1 MRLFFDIFAIRTLH
15 ASDQLHKGWVRRLYF
30 LDKKNSIFT
39 HQICHSDVTLKDKIT
54 ADMSLNTQIL
64 IAAILGIAFGFLLSV
79 FPQSSFFT
87 SSLYGLGIISSIF
100 IGLLKMLL
108 IPLIFSSIVVGVSN
122 LQAGGQLGKV
132 WKITVACCVTTTIL
146 ALILG
151 IGCAHLFDVG
161 KGVDIALFQND
172 MNQYQTP
179 DTLTPTSFFT
189 NFIQNTLINPFKAFA
204 EGNVLAVV
212 VFALFIGVALVHGG
226 ERFKA
231 VRQLAAQFFEIM
243 MLMIRWVMKL
253 APLGIFALLAKL
265 IATEDL
271 SVLSRLA
278 EFAVVVTGTTIF
290 HGAVVLPLLLWIFG
304 KMDPVTF
311 FKGTRAALITAFAT
325 SSSSA
330 TMPLSMKCAQE
341 NLKVSPATA
350 GFVIP
355 LGTQLNMDGTAL
367 YEAAAALFVANLI
380 GLDLSLGQQLIVC
393 LTAMIASLGAPGI
406 PSAGMV
412 TMIMV
417 LQSVGLPAEAI
428 AILLPIDRL
437 LDTVRTV
444 VNVQGDMMISV
455 VVDRHTRETVTEP
468 NS

>member
-1 MRLFFDIFAIRTLH
+1 M
-15 ASDQLHKGWVRRLYF
+15 
-30 LDKKNSIFT
+30 N
-39 HQICHSDVTLKDKIT
+39 
-54 ADMSLNTQIL
+54 LNTQIL
-64 IAAILGIAFGFLLSV
+64 IAAILGVAFGFLLNQ
-79 FPQSSFFT
+79 FPQTAFFDH
-87 SSLYGLGIISSIF
+87 SIYGLSILSSIF

-108 IPLIFSSIVVGVSN
+108 VPLIFSSIVVGVSN
-122 LQAGGQLGKV
+122 LQSGGQLSRT
-132 WKITVACCVTTTIL
+132 WKITLLCCVTTTTL

-151 IGCAHLFDVG
+151 IGAAHLFGVG
-161 KGVDIALFQND
+161 QGVDIAMFQD
-172 MNQYQTP
+172 AMNEHQTP
-179 DTLTPTSFFT
+179 DTLTPSAFFT
-189 NFIQNTLINPFKAFA
+189 NFIQNTLINPFKAFSD
-204 EGNVLAVV
+204 GNVLAVV
-212 VFALFIGVALVHGG
+212 VFALMLGVALVKGG
-226 ERFKA
+226 ERFNSIKK
-231 VRQLAAQFFEIM
+231 LSTQFFEVMM
-243 MLMIRWVMKL
+243 MLVGWVMKL
-253 APLGIFALLAKL
+253 APIGIFALLAKL
-265 IATEDL
+265 VSTEDI
-271 SVLSRLA
+271 SILSRLA
-278 EFAVVVTGTTIF
+278 EFAAVVTGTTIF

-304 KMDPVTF
+304 KMSPITF
-311 FKGTRAALITAFAT
+311 FKGTRTALITAFAT

-341 NLKVSPATA
+341 NLGVRPQVA

-367 YEAAAALFVANLI
+367 YEAAAALFIANLM
-380 GLDLSLGQQLIVC
+380 GLDLSIGQQLIVC

-455 VVDRHTRETVTEP
+455 VVDRHTRSVVNT
-468 NS
+468 

>member
-1 MRLFFDIFAIRTLH
+1 M
-15 ASDQLHKGWVRRLYF
+15 
-30 LDKKNSIFT
+30 N
-39 HQICHSDVTLKDKIT
+39 
-54 ADMSLNTQIL
+54 LNTQIL
-64 IAAILGIAFGFLLSV
+64 IAAIFGVLFGLLLTAQPDTV
-79 FPQSSFFT
+79 FAAN
-87 SSLYGLGIISSIF
+87 SLYGLGILSGIF

-122 LQAGGQLGKV
+122 LQAGGQFGRV
-132 WKITVACCVTTTIL
+132 WKVTALSCLTTTTL

-151 IGCAHLFDVG
+151 ISCAHIFEVG
-161 KGVDIALFQND
+161 KGIDITVFQAA
-172 MNQYQTP
+172 MQSHEKP
-179 DTLTPTSFFT
+179 ATLTPSSFLT
-189 NFIQNTLINPFKAFA
+189 NFIQNTLINPFKAFSD
-204 EGNVLAVV
+204 GNVLAVV
-212 VFALFIGVALVHGG
+212 VFALFLGVALVKGG
-226 ERFKA
+226 ERFNS
-231 VRQLAAQFFEIM
+231 VRQISQQFFEIM
-243 MLMIRWVMKL
+243 MMLVGWVMKL
-253 APLGIFALLAKL
+253 APIGIFALLAKL

-271 SVLSRLA
+271 SVLSRLF

-290 HGAVVLPLLLWIFG
+290 HGLVVLPLLLWIFG
-304 KMDPVTF
+304 KMNPITF
-311 FKGTRAALITAFAT
+311 FRGARAALVTAFAT

-330 TMPLSMKCAQE
+330 TMPLSLKCAQE
-341 NLKVSPATA
+341 NLGVRPQTA

-367 YEAAAALFVANLI
+367 YEAAAALFIANLM
-380 GLDLSLGQQLIVC
+380 GLDLSLTQQIIVC
-393 LTAMIASLGAPGI
+393 LTAIIASLGAPGI

-455 VVDRHTRETVTEP
+455 VVDRYAKQIETEP
-468 NS
+468 S

>member
-1 MRLFFDIFAIRTLH
+1 
-15 ASDQLHKGWVRRLYF
+15 
-30 LDKKNSIFT
+30 
-39 HQICHSDVTLKDKIT
+39 
-54 ADMSLNTQIL
+54 MSLNTQIL
-64 IAAILGIAFGFLLSV
+64 IAAVLGVAYGFLLNLFPDTQFFAGSV
-79 FPQSSFFT
+79 
-87 SSLYGLGIISSIF
+87 YGLSLASSIF
-100 IGLLKMLL
+100 VGLLKLLL

-122 LQAGGQLGKV
+122 LQTGGQLGRT
-132 WKITVACCVTTTIL
+132 WKITLACCVTTTTL

-151 IGCAHLFDVG
+151 LACAHLFGVG
-161 KGVDIALFQND
+161 KGVDIALFQD
-172 MNQYQTP
+172 AMQQHQTP
-179 DTLTPTSFFT
+179 DTLTASSFFT

-204 EGNVLAVV
+204 GGNVLAVV
-212 VFALFIGVALVHGG
+212 LFALMIGVALVKGG
-226 ERFKA
+226 ERFKT
-231 VRQLAAQFFEIM
+231 VKDLSQQFFEIM
-243 MLMIRWVMKL
+243 LLMIGWVMKI
-253 APLGIFALLAKL
+253 APIGIFALLAKL

-278 EFAVVVTGTTIF
+278 EFAAVVTGTTIF
-290 HGAVVLPLLLWIFG
+290 HGIVVLPLLLWIFG
-304 KMDPVTF
+304 KMNPVTF
-311 FKGTRAALITAFAT
+311 FKGARTALITAFAT

-330 TMPLSMKCAQE
+330 TMPLSLKCAQE
-341 NLKVSPATA
+341 NLGVRPATA

-367 YEAAAALFVANLI
+367 YEAAAALFIANLM
-380 GLDLSLGQQLIVC
+380 GLDLTLGQQLIVC
-393 LTAMIASLGAPGI
+393 ATAMIASLGAPGI

-455 VVDRHTRETVTEP
+455 VVDRFTKEDEDALER
-468 NS
+468 SG

>member
-1 MRLFFDIFAIRTLH
+1 
-15 ASDQLHKGWVRRLYF
+15 
-30 LDKKNSIFT
+30 
-39 HQICHSDVTLKDKIT
+39 
-54 ADMSLNTQIL
+54 MSLNTQIL
-64 IAAILGIAFGFLLSV
+64 VAAILGLIFGYILNIFPDSAFFSASIYGIGIA
-79 FPQSSFFT
+79 
-87 SSLYGLGIISSIF
+87 SSIF

-122 LQAGGQLGKV
+122 LQAGGQFGRV
-132 WKITVACCVTTTIL
+132 WKITVLCCITTTTL
-146 ALILG
+146 ALALG
-151 IGCAHLFDVG
+151 LACAHLFEVG
-161 KGVDIALFQND
+161 KGVDIAMFQD
-172 MNQYQTP
+172 AMTQHQSP
-179 DTLTPTSFFT
+179 DTLTPSSFIT
-189 NFIQNTLINPFKAFA
+189 NFIQNTLINPFRAFS

-212 VFALFIGVALVHGG
+212 LFALFIGIALVKGG
-226 ERFKA
+226 ERFKG
-231 VRQLAAQFFEIM
+231 VRSLSQQFFDIM
-243 MLMIRWVMKL
+243 MMMIGWVMKL

-265 IATEDL
+265 VATEDI

-304 KMDPVTF
+304 KMDPITF
-311 FKGTRAALITAFAT
+311 FKGTKTALITAFAT

-330 TMPLSMKCAQE
+330 TMPLSLKCAQE
-341 NLKVSPATA
+341 NLGVRPQTA

-355 LGTQLNMDGTAL
+355 IGTQLNMDGTAL
-367 YEAAAALFVANLI
+367 YEAAAALFIANLM

-455 VVDRHTRETVTEP
+455 VVDHHTKQAEQ

>member
-1 MRLFFDIFAIRTLH
+1 
-15 ASDQLHKGWVRRLYF
+15 
-30 LDKKNSIFT
+30 
-39 HQICHSDVTLKDKIT
+39 
-54 ADMSLNTQIL
+54 MSLNTQIL
-64 IAAILGIAFGFLLSV
+64 VAAILGGIFGFLLNLYPESD
-79 FPQSSFFT
+79 FF
-87 SSLYGLGIISSIF
+87 SGSLYGLSIVSSVF

-122 LQAGGQLGKV
+122 LQSGGQLSRT
-132 WKITVACCVTTTIL
+132 WKITLACCVTTTTI

-151 IGCAHLFDVG
+151 IGAAHLFDVG
-161 KGVDIALFQND
+161 KGVDIALFQD
-172 MNQYQTP
+172 AMQQHQSP
-179 DTLTPTSFFT
+179 DTLTPSSFFT

-212 VFALFIGVALVHGG
+212 VFALLLGVALVQGG
-226 ERFKA
+226 EKYA
-231 VRQLAAQFFEIM
+231 GIKQLSQQFFDIM
-243 MLMIRWVMKL
+243 MLMVGWVMKL

-265 IATEDL
+265 IATEDI
-271 SVLSRLA
+271 SILSRLA
-278 EFAVVVTGTTIF
+278 EFAAVVTGTTIF
-290 HGAVVLPLLLWIFG
+290 HGLVVLPLLLWIFG
-304 KMDPVTF
+304 RMNPITF
-311 FKGTRAALITAFAT
+311 FKGTRVALITAFAT

-341 NLKVSPATA
+341 NLGVRPQTA

-367 YEAAAALFVANLI
+367 YEAAAALFIANLM
-380 GLDLSLGQQLIVC
+380 GLDLTLSQQIIVC

-428 AILLPIDRL
+428 AILLPIDRW

-455 VVDRHTRETVTEP
+455 VVDRHTRRLEEHLLDEP
-468 NS
+468 SHNI

>member
-1 MRLFFDIFAIRTLH
+1 M
-15 ASDQLHKGWVRRLYF
+15 
-30 LDKKNSIFT
+30 N
-39 HQICHSDVTLKDKIT
+39 
-54 ADMSLNTQIL
+54 LNTQIL
-64 IAAILGIAFGFLLSV
+64 IAAIFGVLFGLLLTAQPDTV
-79 FPQSSFFT
+79 FAVN
-87 SSLYGLGIISSIF
+87 SLYGLGILSSIF

-122 LQAGGQLGKV
+122 LQAGGQFGRV
-132 WKITVACCVTTTIL
+132 WKVTALSCLTTTTL

-151 IGCAHLFDVG
+151 ISCAHIFEVG
-161 KGVDIALFQND
+161 KGIDITVFQAA
-172 MNQYQTP
+172 MQSHETP
-179 DTLTPTSFFT
+179 ATLTPSSFLT
-189 NFIQNTLINPFKAFA
+189 NFIQNTLINPFKAFSD
-204 EGNVLAVV
+204 GNVLAVV
-212 VFALFIGVALVHGG
+212 VFALFLGVALVKGG
-226 ERFKA
+226 ERFNS
-231 VRQLAAQFFEIM
+231 VRQISQQFFEIM
-243 MLMIRWVMKL
+243 MMLVGWVMKL
-253 APLGIFALLAKL
+253 APIGIFALLAKL

-271 SVLSRLA
+271 SVLSRLF

-290 HGAVVLPLLLWIFG
+290 HGLVVLPLLLWVFG
-304 KMDPVTF
+304 KMNPITF
-311 FKGTRAALITAFAT
+311 FRGARAALVTAFAT

-330 TMPLSMKCAQE
+330 TMPLSLKCAQE
-341 NLKVSPATA
+341 NLGVRPQTA

-367 YEAAAALFVANLI
+367 YEAAAALFIANLM
-380 GLDLSLGQQLIVC
+380 GLDLSLTQQIIVC
-393 LTAMIASLGAPGI
+393 LTAIIASLGAPGI

-455 VVDRHTRETVTEP
+455 VVDRYAKQVETEP
-468 NS
+468 S

>member
-1 MRLFFDIFAIRTLH
+1 
-15 ASDQLHKGWVRRLYF
+15 
-30 LDKKNSIFT
+30 
-39 HQICHSDVTLKDKIT
+39 
-54 ADMSLNTQIL
+54 MSLNSQIL
-64 IAAILGIAFGFLLSV
+64 IAAILGIIFGFVLNL
-79 FPQSSFFT
+79 FPNTQFFDI
-87 SSLYGLGIISSIF
+87 SIYGLGIASSIF

-122 LQAGGQLGKV
+122 LQAGGQLSRV
-132 WKITVACCVTTTIL
+132 WKITLLCCVTTTTL

-151 IGCAHLFDVG
+151 LTCAHLFNVG
-161 KGVDIALFQND
+161 KGVDIVMFQD
-172 MNQYQTP
+172 AMNAHQTP
-179 DTLTPTSFFT
+179 DTLTPSSFFT

-212 VFALFIGVALVHGG
+212 VFALFIGVALVSGG
-226 ERFKA
+226 EKFKT
-231 VRQLAAQFFEIM
+231 VRKLSHQFFDIM
-243 MLMIRWVMKL
+243 MLMIGWVMKL

-265 IATEDL
+265 ISTEDI

-290 HGAVVLPLLLWIFG
+290 HGAVVLPLLLWFFG
-304 KMDPVTF
+304 KMNPITF

-341 NLKVSPATA
+341 NLGVRPQTA

-367 YEAAAALFVANLI
+367 YEAAAALFIANLM

-393 LTAMIASLGAPGI
+393 ATAMIASLGAPGI

-455 VVDRHTRETVTEP
+455 VVDRYTKEAETEAVA
-468 NS
+468 SSS

>member
-1 MRLFFDIFAIRTLH
+1 M
-15 ASDQLHKGWVRRLYF
+15 
-30 LDKKNSIFT
+30 N
-39 HQICHSDVTLKDKIT
+39 
-54 ADMSLNTQIL
+54 LNTQIL
-64 IAAILGIAFGFLLSV
+64 IAAILGVAFGFLLNQ
-79 FPQSSFFT
+79 FPQTAFFDH
-87 SSLYGLGIISSIF
+87 SIYGLSILSSIF

-108 IPLIFSSIVVGVSN
+108 VPLIFSSIVVGVSN
-122 LQAGGQLGKV
+122 LQSGGQLSRT
-132 WKITVACCVTTTIL
+132 WKITLLCCVTTTTL

-151 IGCAHLFDVG
+151 IGAAHLFGVG
-161 KGVDIALFQND
+161 QGVDIAMFQD
-172 MNQYQTP
+172 AMNEHQTP
-179 DTLTPTSFFT
+179 DTLTPSAFFT
-189 NFIQNTLINPFKAFA
+189 NFIQNTLINPFKAFSD
-204 EGNVLAVV
+204 GNVLAVV
-212 VFALFIGVALVHGG
+212 VFALMLGVALVKGG
-226 ERFKA
+226 ERFNSIKK
-231 VRQLAAQFFEIM
+231 LSTQFFEVMM
-243 MLMIRWVMKL
+243 MLVGWVMKL
-253 APLGIFALLAKL
+253 APIGIFALLAKL
-265 IATEDL
+265 VSTEDI
-271 SVLSRLA
+271 SILSRLA
-278 EFAVVVTGTTIF
+278 EFAAVVTGTTIF

-304 KMDPVTF
+304 KMSPITF
-311 FKGTRAALITAFAT
+311 FKGTRTALITAFAT

-341 NLKVSPATA
+341 NLGVRPQVA

-367 YEAAAALFVANLI
+367 YEAAAALFIANLM
-380 GLDLSLGQQLIVC
+380 GLDLSIGQQLIVC

-455 VVDRHTRETVTEP
+455 VVDRHTRNVI
-468 NS
+468 NN

>member
-1 MRLFFDIFAIRTLH
+1 MLDSAQLAWHSAKQDDITIYAP
-15 ASDQLHKGWVRRLYF
+15 
-30 LDKKNSIFT
+30 
-39 HQICHSDVTLKDKIT
+39 
-54 ADMSLNTQIL
+54 MSLNTQIL
-64 IAAILGIAFGFLLSV
+64 VAAILGVLFGFLLNLLPGSA
-79 FPQSSFFT
+79 FYDG
-87 SSLYGLGIISSIF
+87 SLYGLSIASSIF

-122 LQAGGQLGKV
+122 LQASGQLSRV
-132 WKITVACCVTTTIL
+132 WKITLLCCVTTTTL

-151 IGCAHLFDVG
+151 LACAHLFEVG
-161 KGVDIALFQND
+161 KGVDVRLFQD
-172 MNQYQTP
+172 AMSQHQTP
-179 DTLTPTSFFT
+179 DTLTPSSFFT

-212 VFALFIGVALVHGG
+212 VFALFVGVALVKGG
-226 ERFKA
+226 EQFRT
-231 VRQLAAQFFEIM
+231 VRRLSHQFFDIM
-243 MLMIRWVMKL
+243 MLMIGWVMKL

-265 IATEDL
+265 IATEDVT
-271 SVLSRLA
+271 VLSRLA

-290 HGAVVLPLLLWIFG
+290 HGLVVLPLLLWLFG
-304 KMDPVTF
+304 KMNPVTF

-341 NLKVSPATA
+341 NLKVRPQTA

-367 YEAAAALFVANLI
+367 YEAAAALFIANLM
-380 GLDLSLGQQLIVC
+380 GLDLTLGQQLVVC
-393 LTAMIASLGAPGI
+393 ATAMIASLGAPGI

-428 AILLPIDRL
+428 DILLPIDRL

-455 VVDRHTRETVTEP
+455 VVDRYTRDDEIATQ
-468 NS
+468 S

>member
-1 MRLFFDIFAIRTLH
+1 M
-15 ASDQLHKGWVRRLYF
+15 
-30 LDKKNSIFT
+30 N
-39 HQICHSDVTLKDKIT
+39 
-54 ADMSLNTQIL
+54 LNTQIL
-64 IAAILGIAFGFLLSV
+64 IAAVLGVGLGFLLIAYPNSAWV
-79 FPQSSFFT
+79 EY
-87 SSLYGLGIISSIF
+87 SLYGLGLLSSVF

-122 LQAGGQLGKV
+122 LQAGGQFGRV
-132 WKITVACCVTTTIL
+132 WKITALSCLTTTTL

-161 KGVDIALFQND
+161 KGVDIQLFQAA
-172 MNQYQTP
+172 MERHQTP
-179 DTLTPTSFFT
+179 DTLTPSSFFT
-189 NFIQNTLINPFKAFA
+189 TFIQNTLINPFKAFS

-212 VFALFIGVALVHGG
+212 VFALFLGVALVKGG
-226 ERFKA
+226 ERFA
-231 VRQLAAQFFEIM
+231 LVRNISQQFFDIM
-243 MLMIRWVMKL
+243 MLLVGWVMKL
-253 APLGIFALLAKL
+253 APIGIFALLAKL

-271 SVLSRLA
+271 SVLSRLV
-278 EFAVVVTGTTIF
+278 EFAAVVTGTTIF
-290 HGAVVLPLLLWIFG
+290 HGVVVLPALLWVFG
-304 KMDPVTF
+304 RMSPVTF
-311 FKGTRAALITAFAT
+311 FRGARTALVTAFAT

-341 NLKVSPATA
+341 NLGVRPQTA

-367 YEAAAALFVANLI
+367 YEAAAALFIANLM
-380 GLDLSLGQQLIVC
+380 GLDLSLTQQIIVC

-428 AILLPIDRL
+428 AILLPIDRV

-455 VVDRHTRETVTEP
+455 VVDRYAKQAEAEA
-468 NS
+468 S

>member
-1 MRLFFDIFAIRTLH
+1 M
-15 ASDQLHKGWVRRLYF
+15 
-30 LDKKNSIFT
+30 N
-39 HQICHSDVTLKDKIT
+39 
-54 ADMSLNTQIL
+54 LNTQIL
-64 IAAILGIAFGFLLSV
+64 IAAVLGLALGLLLTAYPHTV
-79 FPQSSFFT
+79 FFE
-87 SSLYGLGIISSIF
+87 SSLYGLGILSSIF

-122 LQAGGQLGKV
+122 LQSGGQFGRV
-132 WKITVACCVTTTIL
+132 WKITVLCCLTTTTL

-151 IGCAHLFDVG
+151 IACAHIFEVG
-161 KGVDIALFQND
+161 KGIDITIFQAD
-172 MNQYQTP
+172 MQSHQSP
-179 DTLTPTSFFT
+179 DTLTPSSFLT
-189 NFIQNTLINPFKAFA
+189 HFIQNTLINPFKAFS

-212 VFALFIGVALVHGG
+212 VFALFLGVALVKGG
-226 ERFKA
+226 ERFSA
-231 VRQLAAQFFEIM
+231 VRQISQQFFEIM
-243 MLMIRWVMKL
+243 MILVGWVMKL
-253 APLGIFALLAKL
+253 APIGIFALLAKL
-265 IATEDL
+265 VATEDL

-290 HGAVVLPLLLWIFG
+290 HGAVVLPALLWIFG
-304 KMDPVTF
+304 KMNPITF
-311 FKGTRAALITAFAT
+311 FKGTRTALVTAFAT

-341 NLKVSPATA
+341 NLGVRPQTV

-367 YEAAAALFVANLI
+367 YEAAAALFIANLM
-380 GLDLSLGQQLIVC
+380 GLDLSLTQQIIVC

-455 VVDRHTRETVTEP
+455 VVDRYAKQAELEST
-468 NS
+468 

>member
-1 MRLFFDIFAIRTLH
+1 
-15 ASDQLHKGWVRRLYF
+15 
-30 LDKKNSIFT
+30 
-39 HQICHSDVTLKDKIT
+39 
-54 ADMSLNTQIL
+54 MSLNTQIL
-64 IAAILGIAFGFLLSV
+64 LAAILGVAFGFILNLFPETQFLSA
-79 FPQSSFFT
+79 
-87 SSLYGLGIISSIF
+87 SLYGLGIASSIF

-108 IPLIFSSIVVGVSN
+108 VPLIFSSIVVGVSN
-122 LQAGGQLGKV
+122 LQAGGQLSRT
-132 WKITVACCVTTTIL
+132 WKITLACCVTTTTL

-151 IGCAHLFDVG
+151 LACAHLFKVG
-161 KGVDIALFQND
+161 QGVDIVMFQD
-172 MNQYQTP
+172 AMNQHQTP
-179 DTLTPTSFFT
+179 DTLTPSSFFT
-189 NFIQNTLINPFKAFA
+189 NFIQNTLINPFKAFS

-212 VFALFIGVALVHGG
+212 VFSLFLGVALVKGG
-226 ERFKA
+226 EKFRS
-231 VRQLAAQFFEIM
+231 VRKLSQQFFDIM
-243 MLMIRWVMKL
+243 MMMIGWVMKL
-253 APLGIFALLAKL
+253 APIGIFALLAKL
-265 IATEDL
+265 IATEDI

-278 EFAVVVTGTTIF
+278 EFAAVVTGTTIF
-290 HGAVVLPLLLWIFG
+290 HGVVVLPLLLWIFG
-304 KMDPVTF
+304 KMNPITF

-341 NLKVSPATA
+341 NLGVRPQTA

-367 YEAAAALFVANLI
+367 YEAAAALFIANLM
-380 GLDLSLGQQLIVC
+380 GLDLTLGQQLIVC
-393 LTAMIASLGAPGI
+393 ATAMIASLGAPGI

-455 VVDRHTRETVTEP
+455 VVDRHTRDLDMP
-468 NS
+468 IHSN

>member
-1 MRLFFDIFAIRTLH
+1 MI
-15 ASDQLHKGWVRRLYF
+15 K
-30 LDKKNSIFT
+30 
-39 HQICHSDVTLKDKIT
+39 
-54 ADMSLNTQIL
+54 ADAMSLNTQIL
-64 IAAILGIAFGFLLSV
+64 IAAILGLIAGYVLTL
-79 FPQSSFFT
+79 FPGSQFFHAGI
-87 SSLYGLGIISSIF
+87 YGLSIISSIF

-122 LQAGGQLGKV
+122 LQAGGQLGRV
-132 WKITVACCVTTTIL
+132 WKITVACCVTTTTL

-151 IGCAHLFDVG
+151 VGSAHLFEVG
-161 KGVDIALFQND
+161 KGVDIAMFQQA
-172 MNQYQTP
+172 MSEHQTP
-179 DTLTPTSFFT
+179 DTLTPTSFLT

-226 ERFKA
+226 DRFKT
-231 VRQLAAQFFEIM
+231 VRNLSAQFFDIM
-243 MLMIRWVMKL
+243 MLMIGWVMKL

-265 IATEDL
+265 LATEDI

-278 EFAVVVTGTTIF
+278 EFAVVVD
-290 HGAVVLPLLLWIFG
+290 PL
-304 KMDPVTF
+304 TF

-330 TMPLSMKCAQE
+330 TMPLSLKCAQK
-341 NLKVSPATA
+341 NLGVRPQTA

-367 YEAAAALFVANLI
+367 YEAAAALFIANLM
-380 GLDLSLGQQLIVC
+380 GLDLSLGQQVIVC

-455 VVDRHTRETVTEP
+455 VVDRHTREMEQQT
-468 NS
+468 

>member
-1 MRLFFDIFAIRTLH
+1 
-15 ASDQLHKGWVRRLYF
+15 
-30 LDKKNSIFT
+30 
-39 HQICHSDVTLKDKIT
+39 
-54 ADMSLNTQIL
+54 MSLNTQIL
-64 IAAILGIAFGFLLSV
+64 CAAILGLAFGFVLTCY
-79 FPQSSFFT
+79 PNSSFFD
-87 SSLYGLGIISSIF
+87 SSLYGLSLLSSIF

-122 LQAGGQLGKV
+122 LQAGGQLHRV
-132 WKITVACCVTTTIL
+132 WKITILCCVTTTTL

-151 IGCAHLFDVG
+151 LACAHLFEVG
-161 KGVDIALFQND
+161 KGVDIALFQQA
-172 MNQYQTP
+172 MLQYQSP
-179 DTLTPTSFFT
+179 DTLTTSSFFT
-189 NFIQNTLINPFKAFA
+189 NFFQNTLINPFKAFT

-212 VFALFIGVALVHGG
+212 VFALMIGIALVKGG
-226 ERFKA
+226 EQFKT
-231 VRQLAAQFFEIM
+231 VRQLSQQFFGIM
-243 MLMIRWVMKL
+243 MLMIGWVMKL

-265 IATEDL
+265 IATEDI

-278 EFAVVVTGTTIF
+278 EFAAVVTGTTIF
-290 HGAVVLPLLLWIFG
+290 HGLVVLPLLLWIFG
-304 KMDPVTF
+304 KMKPTTF
-311 FKGTRAALITAFAT
+311 FSATKTALITAFAT

-330 TMPLSMKCAQE
+330 TMPLSLKCAQE
-341 NLKVSPATA
+341 NLGVRPQTA

-367 YEAAAALFVANLI
+367 YEAAAALFIANLM
-380 GLDLSLGQQLIVC
+380 GLDLTLGQQLIVC
-393 LTAMIASLGAPGI
+393 ATAMIASLGAPGI

-455 VVDRHTRETVTEP
+455 VVDRYTKEE
-468 NS
+468 

>member
-1 MRLFFDIFAIRTLH
+1 MTM
-15 ASDQLHKGWVRRLYF
+15 
-30 LDKKNSIFT
+30 N
-39 HQICHSDVTLKDKIT
+39 
-54 ADMSLNTQIL
+54 LNTQIL
-64 IAAILGIAFGFLLSV
+64 IAAILGVAFGFLLNQ
-79 FPQSSFFT
+79 FPQTAFFDH
-87 SSLYGLGIISSIF
+87 SIYGLSILSSIF

-108 IPLIFSSIVVGVSN
+108 VPLIFSSIVVGVSN
-122 LQAGGQLGKV
+122 LQSGGQLSRT
-132 WKITVACCVTTTIL
+132 WKITLLCCVTTTTL

-151 IGCAHLFDVG
+151 IGAAHLFGVG
-161 KGVDIALFQND
+161 QGVDIAMFQD
-172 MNQYQTP
+172 AMNEHQTP
-179 DTLTPTSFFT
+179 DTLTPSAFFT
-189 NFIQNTLINPFKAFA
+189 NFIQNTLINPFKAFSD
-204 EGNVLAVV
+204 GNVLAVV
-212 VFALFIGVALVHGG
+212 VFALMLGVALVKGG
-226 ERFKA
+226 ERFKSIKK
-231 VRQLAAQFFEIM
+231 LSTQFFEVMM
-243 MLMIRWVMKL
+243 MLVGWVMKL
-253 APLGIFALLAKL
+253 APIGIFALLAKL
-265 IATEDL
+265 VSTEDI
-271 SVLSRLA
+271 SILSRLA
-278 EFAVVVTGTTIF
+278 EFAAVVTGTTIF

-304 KMDPVTF
+304 KMSPITF
-311 FKGTRAALITAFAT
+311 FKGTRTALITAFAT

-341 NLKVSPATA
+341 NLGVRPQVA

-367 YEAAAALFVANLI
+367 YEAAAALFIANLM
-380 GLDLSLGQQLIVC
+380 GLDLSIGQQLIVC

-455 VVDRHTRETVTEP
+455 VVDRHTRNVV
-468 NS
+468 NN

>member
-1 MRLFFDIFAIRTLH
+1 MLDSAQLAWHSAKQDDITIYAP
-15 ASDQLHKGWVRRLYF
+15 
-30 LDKKNSIFT
+30 
-39 HQICHSDVTLKDKIT
+39 
-54 ADMSLNTQIL
+54 MSLNTQIL
-64 IAAILGIAFGFLLSV
+64 VAAILGVLFGFFLNLLPDSA
-79 FPQSSFFT
+79 FYDG
-87 SSLYGLGIISSIF
+87 SLYGLSIASSIF

-122 LQAGGQLGKV
+122 LQASGQLSRV
-132 WKITVACCVTTTIL
+132 WKITLLCCVTTTTL

-151 IGCAHLFDVG
+151 LACAHLFEVG
-161 KGVDIALFQND
+161 KGVDVRLFQD
-172 MNQYQTP
+172 AMSQHQTP
-179 DTLTPTSFFT
+179 DTLTPSSFFT

-212 VFALFIGVALVHGG
+212 VFALFVGVALVKGG
-226 ERFKA
+226 EQFRT
-231 VRQLAAQFFEIM
+231 VRRLSHQFFDIM
-243 MLMIRWVMKL
+243 MLMIGWVMKL
-253 APLGIFALLAKL
+253 APLGIFAMLAKL
-265 IATEDL
+265 IATEDVT
-271 SVLSRLA
+271 VLSRLA

-290 HGAVVLPLLLWIFG
+290 HGLVVLPLLLWLFG
-304 KMDPVTF
+304 KMNPVTF

-341 NLKVSPATA
+341 NLKVRPQTA

-367 YEAAAALFVANLI
+367 YEAAAALFIANLM
-380 GLDLSLGQQLIVC
+380 GLDLTLGQQLVVC
-393 LTAMIASLGAPGI
+393 ATAMIASLGAPGI

-455 VVDRHTRETVTEP
+455 VVDRYTRDDEIAIQ
-468 NS
+468 S

>member
-1 MRLFFDIFAIRTLH
+1 
-15 ASDQLHKGWVRRLYF
+15 
-30 LDKKNSIFT
+30 
-39 HQICHSDVTLKDKIT
+39 
-54 ADMSLNTQIL
+54 MSLNTQIL
-64 IAAILGIAFGFLLSV
+64 IAAILGVVFGFILNL
-79 FPQSSFFT
+79 FPDSTFF
-87 SSLYGLGIISSIF
+87 SASLYGIGLMSSIF

-122 LQAGGQLGKV
+122 LQAVGQLSRV
-132 WKITVACCVTTTIL
+132 WKITLACCVTTTTL

-151 IGCAHLFDVG
+151 LACAHLFAVG
-161 KGVDIALFQND
+161 KGVDIVMFQD
-172 MNQYQTP
+172 AMEQHQTP
-179 DTLTPTSFFT
+179 DTLTPSSFFT
-189 NFIQNTLINPFKAFA
+189 NFVQNTLINPFKAFA

-212 VFALFIGVALVHGG
+212 IFALLVGVALVKGREH
-226 ERFKA
+226 FKT
-231 VRQLAAQFFEIM
+231 VRKLSQQFFEIM
-243 MLMIRWVMKL
+243 MLMIGWVMKL

-265 IATEDL
+265 VATEDI

-278 EFAVVVTGTTIF
+278 EFAAVVTGTTIF
-290 HGAVVLPLLLWIFG
+290 HGVVVLPLLLWIFG
-304 KMDPVTF
+304 KMDPITF

-341 NLKVSPATA
+341 NLGVRPQTA

-367 YEAAAALFVANLI
+367 YEAAAALFVANLM

-393 LTAMIASLGAPGI
+393 ATAMIASLGAPGI

-455 VVDRHTRETVTEP
+455 VVDRHTRDDP
-468 NS
+468 ALHS

>member
-1 MRLFFDIFAIRTLH
+1 
-15 ASDQLHKGWVRRLYF
+15 
-30 LDKKNSIFT
+30 
-39 HQICHSDVTLKDKIT
+39 
-54 ADMSLNTQIL
+54 MSLNTQIL
-64 IAAILGIAFGFLLSV
+64 IAAILGVVFGFVLNL
-79 FPQSSFFT
+79 FPDSTFF
-87 SSLYGLGIISSIF
+87 SASLYGIALMSSIF

-122 LQAGGQLGKV
+122 LQAVGQLSRV
-132 WKITVACCVTTTIL
+132 WKITLACCVTTTTL

-151 IGCAHLFDVG
+151 LACAHLFAVG
-161 KGVDIALFQND
+161 KGVDIVMFQD
-172 MNQYQTP
+172 AMAQHQTP
-179 DTLTPTSFFT
+179 DTLTPSSFFT

-212 VFALFIGVALVHGG
+212 IFALLVGVALVKGG
-226 ERFKA
+226 EHFKT
-231 VRQLAAQFFEIM
+231 VRKLSQQFFEIM
-243 MLMIRWVMKL
+243 MLMIGWVMKL
-253 APLGIFALLAKL
+253 APFGIFALLAKL
-265 IATEDL
+265 VATEDI

-278 EFAVVVTGTTIF
+278 EFAAVVTGTTIF
-290 HGAVVLPLLLWIFG
+290 HGVVVLPLLLWIFG
-304 KMDPVTF
+304 KMDPITF

-341 NLKVSPATA
+341 NLGVRPQTA

-367 YEAAAALFVANLI
+367 YEAAAALFVANLM

-393 LTAMIASLGAPGI
+393 ATAMIASLGAPGI

-455 VVDRHTRETVTEP
+455 VVDRHTRDDP
-468 NS
+468 ALHS

>member
-1 MRLFFDIFAIRTLH
+1 
-15 ASDQLHKGWVRRLYF
+15 
-30 LDKKNSIFT
+30 
-39 HQICHSDVTLKDKIT
+39 
-54 ADMSLNTQIL
+54 MSLNTQIL
-64 IAAILGIAFGFLLSV
+64 IAAIFGVAFGFVLNLYPDSGL
-79 FPQSSFFT
+79 FQG
-87 SSLYGLGIISSIF
+87 SLYGLGIISSIF

-122 LQAGGQLGKV
+122 LQAGGQLSRT
-132 WKITVACCVTTTIL
+132 WKLTLLCCVTTTTL

-151 IGCAHLFDVG
+151 LACAHIFEVG
-161 KGVDIALFQND
+161 KGVDISMFQTS
-172 MNQYQTP
+172 MQQHQTP
-179 DTLTPTSFFT
+179 DTLTPSSFLT
-189 NFIQNTLINPFKAFA
+189 NFIQNTLINPFKAFT

-212 VFALFIGVALVHGG
+212 VFAMLMGVALVQGG
-226 ERFKA
+226 EQFKT
-231 VRQLAAQFFEIM
+231 VRKLSQQIFDIM
-243 MLMIRWVMKL
+243 LLMIGWVMKL

-265 IATEDL
+265 IMTEDL
-271 SVLSRLA
+271 SVLTRLA
-278 EFAVVVTGTTIF
+278 EFAAVVTGTTIF

-304 KMDPVTF
+304 RMSPLTF

-341 NLKVSPATA
+341 NLGVRPQTA

-367 YEAAAALFVANLI
+367 YEAAAALFVANLM
-380 GLDLSLGQQLIVC
+380 GLDLSLGQQLVVC
-393 LTAMIASLGAPGI
+393 ATAMIASLGAPGI

-417 LQSVGLPAEAI
+417 LQSVDLPAEAI

-455 VVDRHTRETVTEP
+455 VVDRHTQDIDVSDVQT
-468 NS
+468 S

>member
-1 MRLFFDIFAIRTLH
+1 
-15 ASDQLHKGWVRRLYF
+15 
-30 LDKKNSIFT
+30 
-39 HQICHSDVTLKDKIT
+39 
-54 ADMSLNTQIL
+54 MSLNTQIL
-64 IAAILGIAFGFLLSV
+64 VAAILGVLFGFFLNLLPDSA
-79 FPQSSFFT
+79 FYDG
-87 SSLYGLGIISSIF
+87 SLYGLSIASSIF

-122 LQAGGQLGKV
+122 LQASGQLNRV
-132 WKITVACCVTTTIL
+132 WKITLLCCVTTTTL

-151 IGCAHLFDVG
+151 LACAHLFEVG
-161 KGVDIALFQND
+161 KGVDVRLFQD
-172 MNQYQTP
+172 AMSQHQTP
-179 DTLTPTSFFT
+179 DTLTPSSFFT

-212 VFALFIGVALVHGG
+212 VFALFVGVALVKGG
-226 ERFKA
+226 EQFRT
-231 VRQLAAQFFEIM
+231 VRRLSHQFFDIM
-243 MLMIRWVMKL
+243 MLMIGWVMKL

-265 IATEDL
+265 IATEDVT
-271 SVLSRLA
+271 VLSRLA

-290 HGAVVLPLLLWIFG
+290 HGLVVLPLLLWLFG
-304 KMDPVTF
+304 KMNPVTF

-341 NLKVSPATA
+341 NLKVRPQTA

-367 YEAAAALFVANLI
+367 YEAAAALFIANLM
-380 GLDLSLGQQLIVC
+380 GLDLTLGQQLVVC
-393 LTAMIASLGAPGI
+393 ATAMIASLGAPGI

-455 VVDRHTRETVTEP
+455 VVDRYTRDDEIAIQ
-468 NS
+468 S

>member
-1 MRLFFDIFAIRTLH
+1 
-15 ASDQLHKGWVRRLYF
+15 
-30 LDKKNSIFT
+30 
-39 HQICHSDVTLKDKIT
+39 
-54 ADMSLNTQIL
+54 MSLNTQIL
-64 IAAILGIAFGFLLSV
+64 VAAILGVVFGFILNLY
-79 FPQSSFFT
+79 PETSFF
-87 SSLYGLGIISSIF
+87 SGSLYGLGVLSSIF

-122 LQAGGQLGKV
+122 LQSGGQLGRT
-132 WKITVACCVTTTIL
+132 WKITLACCVTTTTI

-161 KGVDIALFQND
+161 KGVDIALFQDAMQNHKS
-172 MNQYQTP
+172 P
-179 DTLTPTSFFT
+179 DTLTPSSFFT

-212 VFALFIGVALVHGG
+212 VFALLLGVALVQGG
-226 ERFKA
+226 ERFSGIKELS
-231 VRQLAAQFFEIM
+231 QQFFEIM
-243 MLMIRWVMKL
+243 MMLVGWVMKL
-253 APLGIFALLAKL
+253 APFGIFALLAKL
-265 IATEDL
+265 IATEDI
-271 SVLSRLA
+271 SILSRLA
-278 EFAVVVTGTTIF
+278 EFAAVVTGTTIF
-290 HGAVVLPLLLWIFG
+290 HGVVILPLLLWIFG
-304 KMDPVTF
+304 RMSPITF

-341 NLKVSPATA
+341 NLGVRPQTA

-367 YEAAAALFVANLI
+367 YEAAAALFIANLM
-380 GLDLSLGQQLIVC
+380 GLDLSLGQQIIVC

-455 VVDRHTRETVTEP
+455 VVDRHTRQIEDT
-468 NS
+468 SA

>member
-1 MRLFFDIFAIRTLH
+1 
-15 ASDQLHKGWVRRLYF
+15 
-30 LDKKNSIFT
+30 
-39 HQICHSDVTLKDKIT
+39 
-54 ADMSLNTQIL
+54 MSLNTQIL
-64 IAAILGIAFGFLLSV
+64 IAAIFGVAFGFLLNL
-79 FPQSSFFT
+79 FPESTFF
-87 SSLYGLGIISSIF
+87 SGSIYALGIASSIF
-100 IGLLKMLL
+100 IGLLKLL
-108 IPLIFSSIVVGVSN
+108 LVPLIFSSIVVGVSN
-122 LQAGGQLGKV
+122 LQSGGQLGRT
-132 WKITVACCVTTTIL
+132 WKITVACCVTTTTL

-151 IGCAHLFDVG
+151 LSCAHLFEVG
-161 KGVDIALFQND
+161 KGVDITLFQEA
-172 MNQYQTP
+172 MAQHQSP
-179 DTLTPTSFFT
+179 ETLTPASFFT

-212 VFALFIGVALVHGG
+212 LFALMLGVALVKGG
-226 ERFKA
+226 EKFKTIKA
-231 VRQLAAQFFEIM
+231 ISQQFFDIM
-243 MLMIRWVMKL
+243 MLMIGWVMKL
-253 APLGIFALLAKL
+253 APIGIFALLAKL
-265 IATEDL
+265 IATEDV

-278 EFAVVVTGTTIF
+278 EFAAVVTGTTIF

-304 KMDPVTF
+304 KMNPLTF
-311 FKGTRAALITAFAT
+311 FKGTRTALITAFAT

-330 TMPLSMKCAQE
+330 TMPLSMQCAQQ
-341 NLKVSPATA
+341 NLGVRAQTA

-367 YEAAAALFVANLI
+367 YEAAAALFIANLM
-380 GLDLSLGQQLIVC
+380 GLELNMTQQLIVC

-455 VVDRHTRETVTEP
+455 VVDRYTKTAELSSEQPSLH
-468 NS
+468 S

>member
-1 MRLFFDIFAIRTLH
+1 
-15 ASDQLHKGWVRRLYF
+15 
-30 LDKKNSIFT
+30 
-39 HQICHSDVTLKDKIT
+39 
-54 ADMSLNTQIL
+54 MSLNTQIL
-64 IAAILGIAFGFLLSV
+64 VAAIIGIAFGFLLNLY
-79 FPQSSFFT
+79 PDTAFFQH
-87 SSLYGLGIISSIF
+87 SLYGLGIISSIF

-122 LQAGGQLGKV
+122 LQASGQFGRV
-132 WKITVACCVTTTIL
+132 WKITVLCCLTTTTL

-151 IGCAHLFDVG
+151 IGCAHLFGVG
-161 KGVDIALFQND
+161 KGMDIGIFSEAMSNHQS
-172 MNQYQTP
+172 P
-179 DTLTPTSFFT
+179 DTLSPSTFFT
-189 NFIQNTLINPFKAFA
+189 NFIQNTLINPFKAFSD
-204 EGNVLAVV
+204 GNVLAVV
-212 VFALFIGVALVHGG
+212 VFALFVGAALIKGG
-226 ERFKA
+226 DRFQS
-231 VRQLAAQFFEIM
+231 VRVLSLQFFDIM
-243 MLMIRWVMKL
+243 MMLVGWVMKL
-253 APLGIFALLAKL
+253 APLGILALLAKL
-265 IATEDL
+265 IATEDVKIL
-271 SVLSRLA
+271 NSLA
-278 EFAVVVTGTTIF
+278 EFALVVTGTTIF

-304 KMDPVTF
+304 KMNPITF
-311 FKGTRAALITAFAT
+311 FKGTRLALITAFAT

-341 NLKVSPATA
+341 NLKVRPQTA

-367 YEAAAALFVANLI
+367 YEAAAALFIANLV
-380 GLDLSLGQQLIVC
+380 GMDLTLTQQLIVC

-428 AILLPIDRL
+428 AILLPIDRI

-455 VVDRHTRETVTEP
+455 VVDRYAKSDSIE
-468 NS
+468 SS